1 LQAEAAAD
9 KLSPVDYMLKVMRDE
24 TQPAARR
31 DWAAQA
37 VAPYVNPRLAV
48 IDSRI
53 TKEVEVTSLN
63 DAERRAQA
71 RRMIEEA
78 FAERE
83 PQHVIAGKPMLRVIE
98 HEAVDTEANGEEPT
112 EREG

>member
-1 LQAEAAAD
+1 VFHSAGGPSAAD
-9 KLSPVDYMLKVMRDE
+9 RPLIVFREQILQGLGD
-24 TQPAARR
+24 Q
-31 DWAAQA
+31 
-37 VAPYVNPRLAV
+37 
-48 IDSRI
+48 I
-53 TKEVEVTSLN
+53 
-63 DAERRAQA
+63 RAQA